1 MANAKSV
8 VVIDTSILCVWLKV
22 PGLETCGPDGD
33 RWDFDRANR
42 EVQRYIT
49 AGSAL
54 ILPLTTIIET
64 GNHIA
69 QATGNRYP
77 LAKSLGEIM
86 RKAAD
91 AESPWAAFSEQA
103 DGWAPE
109 SLKKLSDAWPPL
121 AVQKLSIGD
130 ATIKEVADYY
140 AAMGCHVVLLTGDQ
154 QLAAHQPP
162 PPSLIPRRR
171 KLP

>member
-1 MANAKSV
+1 MSFAKSV

-22 PGLETCGPDGD
+22 PGLETCGPDND
-33 RWDFDRANR
+33 RWDFVRVDQDI
-42 EVQRYIT
+42 QRHIT

-64 GNHIA
+64 GNHIS
-69 QATGNRYP
+69 QATGDRLS
-77 LAKSLGEIM
+77 LAKELGDIM
-86 RKAAD
+86 SKAAD

-103 DGWAPE
+103 DRWAPE
-109 SLKKLSDAWPPL
+109 NLKKLAREWPPL
-121 AVQKLSIGD
+121 ASQKLSIGD

-162 PPSLIPRRR
+162 PPTRIPRRR
-171 KLP
+171 K

>member
-1 MANAKSV
+1 MATAKSV

-22 PGLETCGPDGD
+22 PGRLTCGSDGD
-33 RWDFDRANR
+33 RWDFDRTDL
-42 EVQRYIT
+42 EIQRHLS
-49 AGSAL
+49 AGSVL

-69 QATGNRYP
+69 QATGDRYP
-77 LAKSLGEIM
+77 LAKDLGDIIC
-86 RKAAD
+86 KAAD

-103 DGWAPE
+103 DRWTPE
-109 SLKKLSDAWPPL
+109 NLKKLAQEWPPL
-121 AVQKLSIGD
+121 ACQKLSIGD

-140 AAMGCHVVLLTGDQ
+140 AAMGCRVVLLTGDQ

-162 PPSLIPRRR
+162 PPTLIPRRR